1 MRKDA
6 KGRIHFK
13 VVFFGPSLSGKTTAF
28 RYLHEQVDG
37 LVKGGITSIEDN
49 SGRTIYFDFSPFS
62 ATSTVILD
70 VYTVAGQKRHHNQ
83 RKMILNGVDG
93 LLFIADSRPEMMLD
107 NIESATELREF
118 VGSAIN
124 NEIPLVIALN
134 KRDVDNPVNRDEML
148 KSLAFSS
155 EIPYYET
162 VATKGIGVKR
172 AFQSLVREIIMK
184 QLYSTGSVIP
194 KA

>member
-13 VVFFGPSLSGKTTAF
+13 VVFYGPSLSGKTTAF

-37 LVKGGITSIEDN
+37 LVNGGITSIEDN

-83 RKMILNGVDG
+83 RKMILNGADG

-107 NIESATELREF
+107 NIESAVELREF
-118 VGSAIN
+118 MGPAIN
-124 NEIPLVIALN
+124 SDIPLVIALN
-134 KRDVDNPVNRDEML
+134 KRDVEPIVSRDEML
-148 KSLAFSS
+148 KSLAFPS

-184 QLYSTGSVIP
+184 QLYSTGSMIP